1 ALERLRLSEGGSRCA
16 GRLEIFYRGQWGT
29 VCNDEWGNVDTG
41 VVCRQLGCGNAMDAS
56 HVSSGPGSGPIWLD
70 EVQCSGDEPFLWN
83 CSSDPWGE
91 HDCGHHEDVKIMC
104 SGNHGPRLVGGED
117 RCSGRVEVL
126 HGEQWGTLCDV
137 HFGLEAA
144 SVICEHLQCGAVK
157 DIPRYALFGK
167 GTGPIWKENY
177 RCRGN
182 ESRLWECPLS
192 SAEQFNCSHQN
203 DVHVVCSDTM
213 LSLRLMNGGNRCEGR
228 VEIYYNHSWGR
239 VQDSLWDMDD
249 AKVVCRQLE
258 CGRAIA
264 AYNASKYGESEGPVW
279 VYNVQCRGN
288 ESHLWNCSSFER
300 KPILNNSIGVGVMC
314 SEHKQLRLADGGSPC
329 AGRVEVYYNKKWGSV
344 CDDSWDLTAARLVC
358 KQLGCGDA
366 LQLTLPASCGPGT
379 GPIWLNELDCFGNE
393 SFLWDCPKASRG
405 SHDCSHKEDVKV
417 MCSEH
422 KELRLVNG
430 KHRCEGRV
438 EIFYNG
444 IWGTLCSDNV
454 DKRDAEVICK
464 QLQCGPHMSI
474 NYDARSF
481 GEGSGPIWL
490 DEIDCGS
497 HESTLWQCQSNPWGQ
512 HNCYHREDAS
522 VVCSE
527 SSVIETEPHSS
538 RQCTD
543 QTGSGLKV
551 RLVGGNTRCSGRV
564 EILCNNTWDTVCDDS
579 WDMADADVV
588 CRQLDCGLALQAPG
602 GAAFGTGDGAVWLDE
617 VRCTGSESIL
627 SDCPSSAA
635 NQPDCHHK
643 EDASVICSGVVTGD
657 WVSPVALEPAIYE
670 EIDNIPPGKE
680 SIHTRASDSA
690 SIDSLNQIEYYTS
703 HSLGD
708 TDSESE
714 NDVDDDIEAETVDSR
729 RRHLLLDLAAAD
741 LSTLTISGGDAST
754 LG

>member
-1 ALERLRLSEGGSRCA
+1 MCICA
-16 GRLEIFYRGQWGT
+16 ATFEHSIS
-29 VCNDEWGNVDTG
+29 
-41 VVCRQLGCGNAMDAS
+41 LGD
-56 HVSSGPGSGPIWLD
+56 
-70 EVQCSGDEPFLWN
+70 
-83 CSSDPWGE
+83 
-91 HDCGHHEDVKIMC
+91 
-104 SGNHGPRLVGGED
+104 HGPRLVGGED

-137 HFGLEAA
+137 HFGFEAA

-157 DIPRYALFGK
+157 EIPRGAQFGK
-167 GTGPIWKENY
+167 GTHRMWKENY

-192 SAEQFNCSHQN
+192 SAEQFNSSHEN
-203 DVHVVCSDTM
+203 DVSVVCSDKI

-249 AKVVCRQLE
+249 AKVVCRQLD

-288 ESHLWNCSSFER
+288 ESHLWSCSPFEQN
-300 KPILNNSIGVGVMC
+300 PILNNSNGVGVLC
-314 SEHKQLRLADGGSPC
+314 SEHKQLRLTDGGSPC
-329 AGRVEVYYNKKWGSV
+329 AGRVEVYYNEKWGTV
-344 CDDSWDLTAARLVC
+344 CDDSWDVTDARLVC

-393 SFLWDCPKASRG
+393 SFLWDCPNASWG

-444 IWGTLCSDNV
+444 IWGTLCSDKV

-464 QLQCGPHMSI
+464 QLQCGPLVSI
-474 NYDARSF
+474 NYEAWSF

-490 DEIDCGS
+490 DKIDCGS
-497 HESTLWQCQSNPWGQ
+497 HETTLWQCQSDPWGQ
-512 HNCYHREDAS
+512 HNCHHREDAG

-527 SSVIETEPHSS
+527 SNVIEPEHHIS
-538 RQCTD
+538 RQCTG
-543 QTGSGLKV
+543 QTDSGLTL
-551 RLVGGNTRCSGRV
+551 RLVG
-564 EILCNNTWDTVCDDS
+564 
-579 WDMADADVV
+579 
-588 CRQLDCGLALQAPG
+588 
-602 GAAFGTGDGAVWLDE
+602 
-617 VRCTGSESIL
+617 
-627 SDCPSSAA
+627 
-635 NQPDCHHK
+635 
-643 EDASVICSGVVTGD
+643 
-657 WVSPVALEPAIYE
+657 
-670 EIDNIPPGKE
+670 
-680 SIHTRASDSA
+680 
-690 SIDSLNQIEYYTS
+690 
-703 HSLGD
+703 
-708 TDSESE
+708 
-714 NDVDDDIEAETVDSR
+714 
-729 RRHLLLDLAAAD
+729 
-741 LSTLTISGGDAST
+741 
-754 LG
+754 

>member
-1 ALERLRLSEGGSRCA
+1 MFSDDCPKVEAAVLDDWKCYIVDSGAQFVMTTGTMLTQEWFVGNSVVEMRGMHPMFLLDQDRDQFGWMTCSALVTNHFSGIVPQNPGENMTVDMMKMSRLCVPVRKSHLIPRLESGHNNCS
-16 GRLEIFYRGQWGT
+16 GRLEMSNGATWET
-29 VCNDEWGNVDTG
+29 VCDRHWDWN
-41 VVCRQLGCGNAMDAS
+41 DAS
-56 HVSSGPGSGPIWLD
+56 VLCPHLNCGVAVRMRGGTYFGEGSGLIRKD
-70 EVQCSGDEPFLWN
+70 SF
-83 CSSDPWGE
+83 
-91 HDCGHHEDVKIMC
+91 DCKGNETNINDCPQSAVNHHECSHRNDIGVIC

-137 HFGLEAA
+137 HFGFEAA

-157 DIPRYALFGK
+157 EIPRGAQFGK
-167 GTGPIWKENY
+167 GTHRMWKENY

-192 SAEQFNCSHQN
+192 SAEQFNCSHEN
-203 DVHVVCSDTM
+203 DVSVVCSDKI

-249 AKVVCRQLE
+249 AKVVCRQLD

-288 ESHLWNCSSFER
+288 ESHLWNCSPFEQN
-300 KPILNNSIGVGVMC
+300 PILNNSNGVGVLC
-314 SEHKQLRLADGGSPC
+314 SEHKQLRLTDGGSPC
-329 AGRVEVYYNKKWGSV
+329 AGRVEVYYNEKWGTV
-344 CDDSWDLTAARLVC
+344 CDDSWDVTDARLVC

-393 SFLWDCPKASRG
+393 SFLWDCPNASWG

-444 IWGTLCSDNV
+444 IWGTLCSDKV

-464 QLQCGPHMSI
+464 QLQCGPLVSI
-474 NYDARSF
+474 NYEAWSF

-490 DEIDCGS
+490 DKIDCGS
-497 HESTLWQCQSNPWGQ
+497 HETTLWQCQSDPWGQ
-512 HNCYHREDAS
+512 HNCHHREDAG

-527 SSVIETEPHSS
+527 SNVIEPEHHIS
-538 RQCTD
+538 RQCTG
-543 QTGSGLKV
+543 QTDSGLTL
-551 RLVGGNTRCSGRV
+551 RLVGMGHG
-564 EILCNNTWDTVCDDS
+564 
-579 WDMADADVV
+579 M
-588 CRQLDCGLALQAPG
+588 
-602 GAAFGTGDGAVWLDE
+602 
-617 VRCTGSESIL
+617 
-627 SDCPSSAA
+627 
-635 NQPDCHHK
+635 
-643 EDASVICSGVVTGD
+643 
-657 WVSPVALEPAIYE
+657 
-670 EIDNIPPGKE
+670 
-680 SIHTRASDSA
+680 
-690 SIDSLNQIEYYTS
+690 
-703 HSLGD
+703 
-708 TDSESE
+708 
-714 NDVDDDIEAETVDSR
+714 
-729 RRHLLLDLAAAD
+729 
-741 LSTLTISGGDAST
+741 
-754 LG
+754 